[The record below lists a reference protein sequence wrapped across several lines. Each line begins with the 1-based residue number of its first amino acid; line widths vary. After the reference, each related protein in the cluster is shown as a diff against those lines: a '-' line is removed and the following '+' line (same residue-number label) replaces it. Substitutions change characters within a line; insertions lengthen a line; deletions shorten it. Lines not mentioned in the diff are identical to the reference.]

1 MALNDGTG
9 RTVLTLFGTRPEII
23 KLAPVIRALER
34 TPGLS
39 ARNLSSGQ
47 HRDLLRPF
55 VELFGVRVDRE
66 LDVMQAGQSL
76 NQLAARIL
84 RAVDEALEAERPA
97 LVLVQGDTTTA
108 MAGALAAFQRRIP
121 VGHVEAGL
129 RSGDPLS
136 PWPEEVNRRMI
147 TALATHHFA
156 ATERNRETLLRE
168 GAAPESVHVTG
179 NTVVDALL
187 EVQRTTRPSAE
198 LERTLAE
205 TAGMRRVVLTTH
217 RRESFGERM
226 RANLR
231 AVRSF
236 VEAHRD
242 VVLFFPVHPN
252 PEVRAAVGEAL
263 GGEHERIRLLP
274 PWGYAEFVHLLASAW
289 LIVSDSGGIQEE
301 APTLG
306 KPVLVLRDTTERPE
320 GVEAGVSRLTG
331 GDPERLARMLE
342 ETYSD
347 ERWSRAVAARANPFG
362 DGQAGQ
368 RIAELVRRALLGQ
381 PAEVAR

>member
-1 MALNDGTG
+1 MASIDGTR
-9 RTVLTLFGTRPEII
+9 RTVVTLFGTRPEII

-34 TPGLS
+34 TPGLA

-47 HRDLLRPF
+47 HADLLRPF
-55 VELFGVRVDRE
+55 VELFGVRVDRQLE
-66 LDVMQAGQSL
+66 VMQPGQSL

-84 RAVDEALEAERPA
+84 RAVDEALEAEKPD
-97 LVLVQGDTTTA
+97 LLLVQGDTTTA

-147 TALATHHFA
+147 SALAAYHFA

-168 GAAPESVHVTG
+168 GAAPGSVHVTG

-187 EVQRTTRPSAE
+187 EVRRTTRPSAE
-198 LERTLAE
+198 LEELLAQS
-205 TAGMRRVVLTTH
+205 AGVRRIVLTTH

-231 AVRSF
+231 VVRRF

-242 VVLFFPVHPN
+242 VALFFPVHPN

-263 GGEHERIRLLP
+263 GGAHERIRLLP

-331 GDPERLARMLE
+331 GSPERLEAMLE
-342 ETYSD
+342 ETYAD
-347 ERWSRAVAARANPFG
+347 ERWSRAVAALANPFG
-362 DGQAGQ
+362 DGTAGE
-368 RIAELVRRALLGQ
+368 RIAQILQRALLGQ
-381 PAEVAR
+381 EVQVAR

>member
-1 MALNDGTG
+1 MASIDGTG

-23 KLAPVIRALER
+23 KLAPVIQALER
-34 TPGLS
+34 TPGLR

-47 HRDLLRPF
+47 HADLLRPF
-55 VELFGVRVDRE
+55 VELFRVRVDRQ
-66 LDVMQAGQSL
+66 LDVMQPGQSL

-84 RAVDEALEAERPA
+84 RAVDEALEVEKPA
-97 LVLVQGDTTTA
+97 VLLVQGDTTTA

-147 TALATHHFA
+147 SALATHHFA
-156 ATERNRETLLRE
+156 ATERNRDTLLRE
-168 GAAPESVHVTG
+168 GAAPDQVHVTG

-187 EVQRTTRPSAE
+187 EVQRTTQPSAE
-198 LERTLAE
+198 LQRLLAE
-205 TAGMRRVVLTTH
+205 TRNRRRVVLTTH

-231 AVRSF
+231 TVRRF
-236 VEAHRD
+236 VEAHDD
-242 VVLFFPVHPN
+242 VVLYFPVHPN

-263 GGEHERIRLLP
+263 GGEHERIHLLP

-306 KPVLVLRDTTERPE
+306 KPVIVLRDTTERPE

-331 GDPERLARMLE
+331 GDPERLHQLLE
-342 ETYSD
+342 ETYAD
-347 ERWSRAVAARANPFG
+347 ERWSRAVASRANPFG
-362 DGQAGQ
+362 DGSAGR
-368 RIAELVRRALLGQ
+368 RIAQIVQSALLGRQ
-381 PAEVAR
+381 TEAAR